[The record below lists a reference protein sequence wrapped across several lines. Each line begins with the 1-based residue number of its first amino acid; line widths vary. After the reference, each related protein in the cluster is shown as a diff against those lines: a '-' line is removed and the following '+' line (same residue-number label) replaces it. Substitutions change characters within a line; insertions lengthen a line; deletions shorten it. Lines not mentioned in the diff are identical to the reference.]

1 MANKVARILFHQWE
15 GLCHYQ
21 LPQLPAKTSDRP
33 SWKATGRTFIH
44 SSFLCLFEGVS
55 ASQTSSVDPK
65 LKHSLQRPAHVD
77 DPDLFG
83 LCADVCCC
91 RSTGGAENLE
101 SSVIFRLNPLTAAVL
116 LGQSPDLLVC
126 ESPLIAPQ
134 KLSMFCFFAQL
145 SPKPN
150 IIQEHL
156 ERAPSSDHP
165 PHPPPHPPKPLAQ

>member
-1 MANKVARILFHQWE
+1 M
-15 GLCHYQ
+15 CHYQ

-33 SWKATGRTFIH
+33 SRKATDRTFIH
-44 SSFLCLFEGVS
+44 SSFLCLFVGVS
-55 ASQTSSVDPK
+55 TSQTSSVDPN
-65 LKHSLQRPAHVD
+65 LQHSLQRPAHVD

-156 ERAPSSDHP
+156 ESPFERSP
-165 PHPPPHPPKPLAQ
+165 PLLPPPPKPLAQ